1 MEMLKRY
8 FPFSFKEKNEIKGL
22 AVNVLVYLVAA
33 LAVGLVI
40 GLFSGVP
47 VINWI
52 FGIVGILAEI
62 YALCG
67 IVLSVVD
74 YMEKAK

>member
-22 AVNVLVYLVAA
+22 AINILIYLAAA
-33 LAVGLVI
+33 LVVGLVI

-47 VINWI
+47 VLNWI
-52 FGIVGILAEI
+52 FGIFGAVAEI
-62 YALCG
+62 YAVLG
-67 IVLSVVD
+67 IVLSVLD
-74 YMEKAK
+74 YTRKFN